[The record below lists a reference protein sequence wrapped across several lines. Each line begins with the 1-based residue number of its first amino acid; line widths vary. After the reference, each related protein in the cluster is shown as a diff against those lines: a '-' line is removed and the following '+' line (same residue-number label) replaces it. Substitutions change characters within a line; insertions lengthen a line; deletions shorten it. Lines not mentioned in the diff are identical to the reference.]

1 MTRLRDVGIK
11 RNLGSRELF
20 DRLLVLSLS
29 SSLCL
34 FLFRT
39 HMRMHTSLTSS
50 SPSFSSF
57 RLGYFRP
64 VLFCPNRYGILSSEA
79 LAQFPN
85 LKVLNIATTAVA
97 MDVSQV
103 LSATCNMPHLEVLRL
118 EGNELRGS
126 IPPCL
131 DGLRDLRVLNVGGSV
146 LNTRTSISGK
156 VPGMLGKRCVSTK
169 SDHINCRFCPNAQLD
184 WCQ

>member
-1 MTRLRDVGIK
+1 MSCLTVSWFSRFLRLSV
-11 RNLGSRELF
+11 SF
-20 DRLLVLSLS
+20 SFAHTCTCTPLSL
-29 SSLCL
+29 LHRHL
-34 FLFRT
+34 FLLSAWGIFV
-39 HMRMHTSLTSS
+39 
-50 SPSFSSF
+50 P
-57 RLGYFRP
+57 
-64 VLFCPNRYGILSSEA
+64 FCFVPNRYGILSSEA

-85 LKVLNIATTAVA
+85 LKVLNIATTAAA

-118 EGNELRGS
+118 NGNELRGS

-146 LNTRTSISGK
+146 LNSRTSISGK
-156 VPGMLGKRCVSTK
+156 VPGMLGKRCVSKK

>member
-1 MTRLRDVGIK
+1 MSCLTVSWFSRFLRLSV
-11 RNLGSRELF
+11 SF
-20 DRLLVLSLS
+20 SFAHTCACTPLSL
-29 SSLCL
+29 LHRHL
-34 FLFRT
+34 FLLSAWGIFV
-39 HMRMHTSLTSS
+39 
-50 SPSFSSF
+50 P
-57 RLGYFRP
+57 
-64 VLFCPNRYGILSSEA
+64 FCFVPNRYGILSSEA

-118 EGNELRGS
+118 NGNELRGS

-146 LNTRTSISGK
+146 LNSRTSISGK
-156 VPGMLGKRCVSTK
+156 VPGMLGKRCVSKK
-169 SDHINCRFCPNAQLD
+169 SDHIDCRFCPNAQLD

>member
-1 MTRLRDVGIK
+1 MSCLTVSWFSRFLRLSV
-11 RNLGSRELF
+11 SF
-20 DRLLVLSLS
+20 SFAHTCTCTPLSL
-29 SSLCL
+29 LHRHL
-34 FLFRT
+34 FLLSAWGIFV
-39 HMRMHTSLTSS
+39 
-50 SPSFSSF
+50 P
-57 RLGYFRP
+57 
-64 VLFCPNRYGILSSEA
+64 FCFVPNRYGILSSEA

-85 LKVLNIATTAVA
+85 LKVLNIAKTAVA

-103 LSATCNMPHLEVLRL
+103 LSTTCNMPHLEVLRL
-118 EGNELRGS
+118 DGNELRGS

-131 DGLRDLRVLNVGGSV
+131 DGLRDLRVLNVGSSV